1 MEAKNL
7 HCPHCGASL
16 TVNADSAGQLQ
27 VTLQAAEASPSP
39 VTPPPS
45 RSNSR
50 KALDRLAREHGELES
65 LVAYQSRHVA
75 EKERAAGRRM
85 VQGLAFS
92 PIALALALAALF
104 TPGQVPQILLLAIVG
119 LAALSA
125 AAAVALLYRARM
137 RRREARFLT
146 ERVRELTSRLAQLDV
161 GMSTIDQRFAAA
173 HRGTADAKTET

>member
-7 HCPHCGASL
+7 HCPQCGASL
-16 TVNADSAGQLQ
+16 TVKADSAGQLQ

-39 VTPPPS
+39 VAPPPS
-45 RSNSR
+45 RSDTR
-50 KALDRLAREHGELES
+50 KALDRLAKSHGELEN
-65 LVAYQSRHVA
+65 LIAYESRHVA
-75 EKERAAGRRM
+75 EKERAAGRRLL
-85 VQGLAFS
+85 QGLAFA
-92 PIALALALAALF
+92 PIALALALSVLF
-104 TPGQVPQILLLAIVG
+104 TLGRVPAIFLLAIVG

-173 HRGTADAKTET
+173 HRGTADPKTET